1 MIFRKFEI
9 VPLLR
14 HCAPLPPPMLHMDSH
29 FEKYMMRKEKH
40 SYSIALL
47 FSYL

>member
-1 MIFRKFEI
+1 M
-9 VPLLR
+9 P
-14 HCAPLPPPMLHMDSH
+14 HTYSMLHMDSH

-40 SYSIALL
+40 SYYIALL